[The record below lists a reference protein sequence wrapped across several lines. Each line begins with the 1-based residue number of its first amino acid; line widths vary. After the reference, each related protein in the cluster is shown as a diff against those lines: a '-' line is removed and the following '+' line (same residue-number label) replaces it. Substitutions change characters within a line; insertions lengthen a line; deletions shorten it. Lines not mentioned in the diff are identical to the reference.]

1 MVNGALQWIY
11 SFKIL
16 YTRLKEGSLAPDY
29 ICSDVWEIEDA
40 FQRSGCEPIGYIR
53 TITNDSCT
61 TVNELLHCI
70 AESIYGYREREH
82 REACVLHMRT
92 AIQDRHIDSMF
103 PAWPFKWKFC
113 SRVWCEIGHEYTD
126 AQFSC
131 IFWCLGG
138 PAAIG
143 FTGVLAL
150 IGLVTFGL
158 PALGF
163 GAAGIMANFNA
174 APLMGLWGVAV
185 PVGGIIATLQSIAVL
200 GIGYK
205 AILATLFSAAAISRA
220 AMDCNCCEK

>member
-1 MVNGALQWIY
+1 MHGIK
-11 SFKIL
+11 SIL
-16 YTRLKEGSLAPDY
+16 VGFMTFSMIGVSGSLSPEHVCTNVRA
-29 ICSDVWEIEDA
+29 IEHA

-61 TVNELLHCI
+61 TVNELLHCV

-82 REACVLHMRT
+82 REACVLHMRI

-163 GAAGIMANFNA
+163 GAAGIMANSIA
-174 APLMGLWGVAV
+174 ASLMAWWGGAV
-185 PVGGIIATLQSIAVL
+185 PAGGIIATMQSVAVL
-200 GIGYK
+200 GIGYQ
-205 AILATLFSAAAISRA
+205 AILATLFSAAAITRA